1 MAVFSQHNE
10 ERENALSALAARFG
24 EALPTAR
31 SRRRDRQLR
40 ARYLN
45 PDFIIDN
52 FKRGKLSTGGHENF
66 SREKD
71 E

>member
-1 MAVFSQHNE
+1 MAVFSQHND
-10 ERENALSALAARFG
+10 ERGNALSALAARFG
-24 EALPTAR
+24 EALSTAEA
-31 SRRRDRQLR
+31 RRRDRQLR
-40 ARYLN
+40 AQYLN

-52 FKRGKLSTGGHENF
+52 FKRGNLATGGHENF

>member
-1 MAVFSQHNE
+1 MAVLSQHND
-10 ERENALSALAARFG
+10 ERETPSALSRRASA
-24 EALPTAR
+24 EALSTAEA
-31 SRRRDRQLR
+31 RRCDRQLR
-40 ARYLN
+40 AQYLN

-52 FKRGKLSTGGHENF
+52 FKRGNLATGRHENF